1 MKILITTDCYTPMI
15 NGVVT
20 SIRNLETQ
28 LRSRGHE
35 VKILCPSQY
44 LHGES
49 RDNIV
54 RIGSIGAGKF
64 CNGARAAVC
73 FRKSS
78 LQKLIDWKPDV
89 IHAQSEFFSF
99 AMAKRIAAAV
109 NCPIVHTYHTIYED
123 YTHYFSPSIALGRKA
138 VVTMTRH
145 VLQYAEAV
153 IAPSRKV
160 EILLRSYGVQK
171 PIAVIPTGLDLQRF
185 ETRFPQLQVDTLKR
199 SLEISPEQKVLL
211 TVGRVAKEKNLAEL
225 LDYFGRLSLPDAVLC
240 IVGGGTYL
248 ETLRQLAAEK
258 GIADRVIF
266 TDAVSPDK
274 IPLYYQIGDIFLSAS
289 QSETQGLTYLEALA
303 SGLPL
308 VCRKDACLDDIVTDG
323 WNGGLYTSFEPFQ
336 KWITAFCGD
345 AAVTQQ
351 LSRHAVQ
358 TAERFSAAGF
368 AEKVEFC
375 YQEVLKNWKMQSA

>member
-160 EILLRSYGVQK
+160 ETLLRSYGVQK

-211 TVGRVAKEKNLAEL
+211 TVAEL
-225 LDYFGRLSLPDAVLC
+225 PRKRIWRNCSTISGDCLC
-240 IVGGGTYL
+240 
-248 ETLRQLAAEK
+248 RMQCFASLAAERIWK
-258 GIADRVIF
+258 LCGSLQQKRE
-266 TDAVSPDK
+266 SPT
-274 IPLYYQIGDIFLSAS
+274 G
-289 QSETQGLTYLEALA
+289 
-303 SGLPL
+303 
-308 VCRKDACLDDIVTDG
+308 
-323 WNGGLYTSFEPFQ
+323 
-336 KWITAFCGD
+336 
-345 AAVTQQ
+345 
-351 LSRHAVQ
+351 
-358 TAERFSAAGF
+358 
-368 AEKVEFC
+368 
-375 YQEVLKNWKMQSA
+375 

>member
-54 RIGSIGAGKF
+54 RIGSIGAGQF

-160 EILLRSYGVQK
+160 ETLLRSYGVQK

>member
-54 RIGSIGAGKF
+54 RIGSIGAEKFGK
-64 CNGARAAVC
+64 GARAAVC

-160 EILLRSYGVQK
+160 ETLLRSYGVQK

>member
-1 MKILITTDCYTPMI
+1 
-15 NGVVT
+15 
-20 SIRNLETQ
+20 
-28 LRSRGHE
+28 
-35 VKILCPSQY
+35 
-44 LHGES
+44 
-49 RDNIV
+49 
-54 RIGSIGAGKF
+54 
-64 CNGARAAVC
+64 
-73 FRKSS
+73 
-78 LQKLIDWKPDV
+78 
-89 IHAQSEFFSF
+89 
-99 AMAKRIAAAV
+99 MAKRIAAAV

-160 EILLRSYGVQK
+160 ETLLRSYGVQK

-185 ETRFPQLQVDTLKR
+185 ETRSPQLQVDTLKR

>member
-1 MKILITTDCYTPMI
+1 MSSTL
-15 NGVVT
+15 N
-20 SIRNLETQ
+20 
-28 LRSRGHE
+28 RSF
-35 VKILCPSQY
+35 
-44 LHGES
+44 S
-49 RDNIV
+49 R
-54 RIGSIGAGKF
+54 
-64 CNGARAAVC
+64 
-73 FRKSS
+73 
-78 LQKLIDWKPDV
+78 
-89 IHAQSEFFSF
+89 F

-160 EILLRSYGVQK
+160 ETLLRSYGVQK

>member
-1 MKILITTDCYTPMI
+1 M
-15 NGVVT
+15 
-20 SIRNLETQ
+20 
-28 LRSRGHE
+28 
-35 VKILCPSQY
+35 
-44 LHGES
+44 
-49 RDNIV
+49 
-54 RIGSIGAGKF
+54 
-64 CNGARAAVC
+64 
-73 FRKSS
+73 
-78 LQKLIDWKPDV
+78 
-89 IHAQSEFFSF
+89 
-99 AMAKRIAAAV
+99 
-109 NCPIVHTYHTIYED
+109 
-123 YTHYFSPSIALGRKA
+123 
-138 VVTMTRH
+138 
-145 VLQYAEAV
+145 
-153 IAPSRKV
+153 
-160 EILLRSYGVQK
+160 
-171 PIAVIPTGLDLQRF
+171 
-185 ETRFPQLQVDTLKR
+185 DTLKR
-199 SLEISPEQKVLL
+199 SLGISPEQKVLL

-308 VCRKDACLDDIVTDG
+308 VCRKDACLDGIVTDG

>member
-160 EILLRSYGVQK
+160 ETLLRSYGVQK

-185 ETRFPQLQVDTLKR
+185 ETRFPQLQVDTLK
-199 SLEISPEQKVLL
+199 S
-211 TVGRVAKEKNLAEL
+211 VADCGQSCQGKE
-225 LDYFGRLSLPDAVLC
+225 S
-240 IVGGGTYL
+240 GGTARL
-248 ETLRQLAAEK
+248 FRATVSAGCSALHRWRRNVSGNFAAACSRK
-258 GIADRVIF
+258 GNRRPGDFYRCGFTGQDSVVLSDRRYIPQCIAKRDPGL
-266 TDAVSPDK
+266 D
-274 IPLYYQIGDIFLSAS
+274 LS
-289 QSETQGLTYLEALA
+289 
-303 SGLPL
+303 
-308 VCRKDACLDDIVTDG
+308 
-323 WNGGLYTSFEPFQ
+323 GGAG
-336 KWITAFCGD
+336 KRI
-345 AAVTQQ
+345 
-351 LSRHAVQ
+351 
-358 TAERFSAAGF
+358 AAGMPKGCLPGRHCNRWLERRSVYIF
-368 AEKVEFC
+368 
-375 YQEVLKNWKMQSA
+375 

>member
-28 LRSRGHE
+28 LRKHGHE

-49 RDNIV
+49 QDNIV

-78 LQKLIDWKPDV
+78 LQKLIDWKPDI
-89 IHAQSEFFSF
+89 IHSQSEFFSF

-145 VLQYAEAV
+145 VLQHAEAV

-160 EILLRSYGVQK
+160 ETLLRSYGVQK

-185 ETRFPQLQVDTLKR
+185 ETRFPQSQVDTLKR
-199 SLEISPEQKVLL
+199 SLGISPEQKVLL

-225 LDYFGRLSLPDAVLC
+225 LDYFERLSLPDAVLC

-248 ETLRQLAAEK
+248 ETLRQFAAEQ

-274 IPLYYQIGDIFLSAS
+274 ISLYYQIGDIFLSAS

-308 VCRKDACLDDIVTDG
+308 VCRKDACLDGVVTDG
-323 WNGGLYTSFEPFQ
+323 WNGGLYTSFESFQ
-336 KWITAFCGD
+336 KWIAAFCGD
-345 AAVTQQ
+345 AAATQQ

-358 TAERFSAAGF
+358 TADRFSAARF
-368 AEKVEFC
+368 AEKVESC

>member
-1 MKILITTDCYTPMI
+1 M
-15 NGVVT
+15 
-20 SIRNLETQ
+20 
-28 LRSRGHE
+28 
-35 VKILCPSQY
+35 
-44 LHGES
+44 
-49 RDNIV
+49 
-54 RIGSIGAGKF
+54 
-64 CNGARAAVC
+64 
-73 FRKSS
+73 
-78 LQKLIDWKPDV
+78 
-89 IHAQSEFFSF
+89 
-99 AMAKRIAAAV
+99 
-109 NCPIVHTYHTIYED
+109 
-123 YTHYFSPSIALGRKA
+123 
-138 VVTMTRH
+138 
-145 VLQYAEAV
+145 
-153 IAPSRKV
+153 
-160 EILLRSYGVQK
+160 
-171 PIAVIPTGLDLQRF
+171 
-185 ETRFPQLQVDTLKR
+185 
-199 SLEISPEQKVLL
+199 
-211 TVGRVAKEKNLAEL
+211 GRVAKEKNLAEL

-308 VCRKDACLDDIVTDG
+308 VCRKDACLDGIVTDG

>member
-44 LHGES
+44 LYGES

-54 RIGSIGAGKF
+54 RIDSIGAGKF

-160 EILLRSYGVQK
+160 ETLLRSYGVQK

>member
-28 LRSRGHE
+28 LRKRGHE

-49 RDNIV
+49 QDNIV

-78 LQKLIDWKPDV
+78 LQKLIDWKPDI
-89 IHAQSEFFSF
+89 IHSQSEFFSF

-145 VLQYAEAV
+145 VLQYTEAV
-153 IAPSRKV
+153 IAPSHKV
-160 EILLRSYGVQK
+160 ETLLHSYGIQK
-171 PIAVIPTGLDLQRF
+171 PISVIPTGLDLCRF
-185 ETRFPQLQVDTLKR
+185 ETRFSAEQREALKC
-199 SLEISPEQKVLL
+199 SLGIAPEQKVLL

-225 LDYFGRLSLPDAVLC
+225 IRYFAQLSLPHAVLC
-240 IVGGGTYL
+240 IVGGGADL
-248 ETLRQLAAEK
+248 EHLQQLAAEQ

-266 TDAVSPDK
+266 TGAISPEK

-308 VCRKDACLDDIVTDG
+308 VCRKDACLDGIVIDG
-323 WNGGLYTSFEPFQ
+323 WNGGLYTSFESFQ
-336 KWITAFCGD
+336 KWITAFCENS
-345 AAVTQQ
+345 AVTKQ

-368 AEKVEFC
+368 AEKAEAC
-375 YQEVLKNWKMQSA
+375 YQTVLKNWKMQSA

>member
-1 MKILITTDCYTPMI
+1 MKILMTTDCYTPMI

-20 SIRNLETQ
+20 SIQTLEAQ
-28 LRSRGHE
+28 LRKRGHA

-49 RDNIV
+49 QDDVV

-64 CNGARAAVC
+64 YNGARAAVC
-73 FRKSS
+73 FRKST
-78 LQKLIDWKPDV
+78 LQKLIDWQPDI
-89 IHAQSEFFSF
+89 IHSQSEFFSF

-109 NCPIVHTYHTIYED
+109 GCPIVHTYHTIYED
-123 YTHYFSPSIALGRKA
+123 YTHYFSPSITLGRKA
-138 VVTMTRH
+138 VVAMTRRILRH
-145 VLQYAEAV
+145 TEAV

-160 EILLRSYGVQK
+160 EALLRSYGVQK

-185 ETRFPQLQVDTLKR
+185 STQFPQEQRDALKR
-199 SLEISPEQKVLL
+199 SLGIRPEQTVLL
-211 TVGRVAKEKNLAEL
+211 SVGRVAKEKNLEEL

-240 IVGGGTYL
+240 IVGGGTHL
-248 ETLRQLAAEK
+248 ETLRQLAEEK
-258 GIADRVIF
+258 GIAERVIF
-266 TDAVSPDK
+266 AGAVSPDK

-308 VCRKDACLDDIVTDG
+308 VCRKDACLDGVVTDG
-323 WNGGLYTSFEPFQ
+323 WNGGLYTSFESFQ

-345 AAVTQQ
+345 VAGMQQ
-351 LSRHAVQ
+351 LSQHAIQ
-358 TAERFSAAGF
+358 TAAQFSAAEF
-368 AEKVEFC
+368 AAHVERT
-375 YQEVLKNWKMQSA
+375 YEEVLKTRKIQSA

>member
-78 LQKLIDWKPDV
+78 LQKLIDWKPDI

-99 AMAKRIAAAV
+99 AMAKRISAAV

-160 EILLRSYGVQK
+160 ETLLRSYGVQK

-185 ETRFPQLQVDTLKR
+185 ETRFPQPQVDTLKR

-274 IPLYYQIGDIFLSAS
+274 IPLYYQIGDVFLSAL

-308 VCRKDACLDDIVTDG
+308 VCRKDAV
-323 WNGGLYTSFEPFQ
+323 W
-336 KWITAFCGD
+336 TA
-345 AAVTQQ
+345 
-351 LSRHAVQ
+351 L
-358 TAERFSAAGF
+358 
-368 AEKVEFC
+368 
-375 YQEVLKNWKMQSA
+375 

>member
-28 LRSRGHE
+28 LRKRGHE

-49 RDNIV
+49 QDNIV

-78 LQKLIDWKPDV
+78 LQKLIDWKPDI
-89 IHAQSEFFSF
+89 IHSQSEFFSF
-99 AMAKRIAAAV
+99 AMAKRIAAAI

-160 EILLRSYGVQK
+160 ETLLRSYGVQK

-185 ETRFPQLQVDTLKR
+185 EPRFPQSQADALKK
-199 SLEISPEQKVLL
+199 SLGISPEQKVLL
-211 TVGRVAKEKNLAEL
+211 TVGRVAKEKNLAKL
-225 LDYFGRLSLPDAVLC
+225 LDYFAQLSLPDAVLC

-248 ETLRQLAAEK
+248 ETLRQFAAEQ

-274 IPLYYQIGDIFLSAS
+274 IPLYYQIGDVFLSAS

-308 VCRKDACLDDIVTDG
+308 VCRKDACLDGVVTDG
-323 WNGGLYTSFEPFQ
+323 WNGGLYTSFESFQ

-345 AAVTQQ
+345 AAATQQ
-351 LSRHAVQ
+351 LFQHAVQ
-358 TAERFSAAGF
+358 TAERFSAVGF
-368 AEKVEFC
+368 AEKVESC
-375 YQEVLKNWKMQSA
+375 YQEVLKKWKMQSA